1 MLYAYMGPFT
11 FRVTWGNMSSSR
23 NKHQPFFSS
32 GILWLM
38 ESLFWWSS
46 LCWGVCACTALKVFK
61 GVRSSFEGHV
71 RAAKSSAAA
80 VLNNQ
85 VCTGICSGQKC
96 KVTQHVYIL
105 EFIITLIYLLYIWSR
120 VLKDTKTHLFH
131 VVARLI
137 VRLISFE
144 TSVHYGDAS
153 ISYRELLNWHAS

>member
-1 MLYAYMGPFT
+1 MGQHELQQEQAPTIFQL
-11 FRVTWGNMSSSR
+11 RHSLINGVTVLVI
-23 NKHQPFFSS
+23 QP
-32 GILWLM
+32 LLR
-38 ESLFWWSS
+38 
-46 LCWGVCACTALKVFK
+46 CVCMHCVE
-61 GVRSSFEGHV
+61 GEGSSFEGHV

-85 VCTGICSGQKC
+85 VCMGICSGQKC

-153 ISYRELLNWHAS
+153 ISYRELLN

>member
-1 MLYAYMGPFT
+1 MGQHELQQEQAPTIFQL
-11 FRVTWGNMSSSR
+11 RHSLINGVTVLVI
-23 NKHQPFFSS
+23 QP
-32 GILWLM
+32 LLR
-38 ESLFWWSS
+38 
-46 LCWGVCACTALKVFK
+46 CVCMHCVE
-61 GVRSSFEGHV
+61 GEGSSFEGHV

-120 VLKDTKTHLFH
+120 VLKDTKTPLFH
-131 VVARLI
+131 VVARFI
-137 VRLISFE
+137 VRLIPFE

-153 ISYRELLNWHAS
+153 ISYRELLN